1 MPRKVLF
8 ILIAAPL
15 FAALL
20 TALLHFTYPFVLAS
34 EEAQKSIMVT
44 PAQQAEL
51 ASATLASDLIA
62 YAITGG
68 ILCGA
73 LALLVGFAPSAS
85 QRGVG
90 AAIGLGIGAIAGAA
104 AGWLGHWIELNPSF
118 EISDPMVYIVV
129 RWVLMLAVL
138 GIAAGVSV
146 GLASNNMKNA
156 INLVVGGLL
165 GVVATAILY
174 GLLVGLVTTP
184 EGRHKIL
191 PFHDANRALLFAA
204 AFAFIGLGILLQLR
218 TSATKLTGDTSD
230 SVSQ

>member
-8 ILIAAPL
+8 VLLATPL

-20 TALLHFTYPFVLAS
+20 TALFHFTYPFVLAS

-73 LALLVGFAPSAS
+73 LALLVGSAPSLSHRGIGAS
-85 QRGVG
+85 
-90 AAIGLGIGAIAGAA
+90 IGLGLGAITGAA
-104 AGWLGHWIELNPSF
+104 AAWLGHWIELNPSF

-129 RWVLMLAVL
+129 RWVLMLALL
-138 GIAAGVSV
+138 GISAGVAV
-146 GLASNNMKNA
+146 ALASNHWKNA
-156 INLVVGGLL
+156 VNLIVGGLL
-165 GVVATAILY
+165 GVVATAITY

-191 PFHDANRALLFAA
+191 PFHDANRAILFTS
-204 AFAFIGLGILLQLR
+204 AFAYIGLGILLQLR
-218 TSATKLTGDTSD
+218 TSATHQTGDTSD
-230 SVSQ
+230 SVSK